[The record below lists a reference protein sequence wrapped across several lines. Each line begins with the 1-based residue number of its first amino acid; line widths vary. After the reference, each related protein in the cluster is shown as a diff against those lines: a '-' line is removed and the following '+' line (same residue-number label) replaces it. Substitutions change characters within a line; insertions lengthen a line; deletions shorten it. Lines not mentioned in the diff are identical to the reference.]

1 MRTERVLG
9 GWSAIASD
17 RYLVGAVVFLVLF
30 GLVLMYSA
38 SIAIAAHSTG
48 DPAHFLLHQ
57 IFNLILALAVALL
70 VLRTRLSF
78 WSAMG
83 PYLLLA
89 GLGLLVLVLLPGI
102 GKHINGSS
110 RWLNLRVLSIQP
122 SEFVKVFVVVYVAGY
137 LSRRRDRLQDFV
149 HGIVMIGLV
158 LGVVGVL
165 LLKEPDFGTTV
176 VISVTVLGMMFLAG
190 VSLWHFLALT
200 VAGIGSM
207 SLLTV
212 ISPYR
217 LGRVLSFLHP
227 WENAYGS
234 GFQLTQSLIAFGRG
248 GIFGVGLGDSVQ
260 KLFYLPDAHTDF
272 LFAIIAEEL
281 GLVGVLLV
289 VAAFCVLVA
298 RAFGVAARAERAGN
312 HFAAR
317 LAEGLGLLF
326 GIQAMVNMGVDMGL
340 LPTKGLTLPFMS
352 YGGSSTLVTAII
364 AALLLRVEY
373 ETRVSRV
380 LS

>member
-1 MRTERVLG
+1 MRTDRLSG
-9 GWSAIASD
+9 GWAAIASD
-17 RYLVGAVVFLVLF
+17 RYLLGAIAFLVLF

-38 SIAIAAHSTG
+38 SIAIAARTTG
-48 DPAHFLLHQ
+48 DPAHFLWHQ
-57 IFNLILALAVALL
+57 MFNLALGLGVALV
-70 VLRTRLSF
+70 VLRTRLAF
-78 WSAMG
+78 WSAIG

-89 GLGLLVLVLLPGI
+89 GLGLLGLVLLPGI
-102 GKHINGSS
+102 GRHINGSS
-110 RWLNLRVLSIQP
+110 RWLNLRVLSVQP

-137 LSRRRDRLQDFV
+137 LTRRRDRLQDFV

-158 LGVVGVL
+158 LGVVGGL

-176 VISVTVLGMMFLAG
+176 VISATVLGMMFLAG
-190 VSLWHFLALT
+190 VSLWHFVALT

-248 GIFGVGLGDSVQ
+248 GVFGVGLGNSVQ

-281 GLVGVLLV
+281 GLIGVLLV

-298 RAFGVAARAERAGN
+298 RAFAIAARAERAGD

-380 LS
+380 PS